1 MLRGFGASGE
11 AMANDPGL
19 AAQTVTI
26 RWSLIRN
33 ICLLLV
39 VLTGTI
45 LLTTFYTGQRITQ
58 STSKALIERAIG
70 QVQSDLKGYLTPVE
84 SALRLGR
91 SLARSGALDLDDP
104 KALNRFFIPLV
115 ERIPQISSINLS
127 DAQGRGYLLLRFP
140 DRWRNRMT
148 WTEEWGPRLE
158 YAEWRDERTLI
169 REWTV
174 EEPDED
180 ERYDPRERDWYT
192 IAHSGAAEYEPS
204 AALPQQV
211 YWTDPYS
218 FFTTGEPGITASL
231 HVEDPGGRRLVLA
244 FDVQLRDLSEFTRQ
258 LEVSP
263 GGLSIVMGEDR
274 RVIGLPGLARFARP
288 AERRA
293 ALLQY
298 PRNLGLQVL
307 TDGAN
312 AAALREDGA
321 PPIFSFESG
330 GERHWADLRR
340 VPLGANRAISIV
352 VVVPE
357 SDLVGVINEQR
368 LLLLGVSVLGF
379 AAAVGMALWLAR
391 RYSLPLSALAQN
403 SQRIGSLELR
413 QIEPVSSTLREVEQ
427 LATEQ
432 ERMRVALDS
441 FSRYVPVDVIKEL
454 MTRGEAARIG
464 GARRE
469 ITALFTDIQGFTS
482 ISEGLSPEAL
492 TAHMAIYFEEMLK
505 IVQGDGYGT
514 VTQLNGDG
522 LVAFWGAP
530 IQDDEHAGHC
540 AGAVLRC
547 QERLA
552 ELNQRWEGE
561 GLPPLPTRFGVAS
574 GPVVVGNVGAL
585 SRLVYTALGDTVNLA
600 SRLEGLSRFYGT
612 KVLMSDAS
620 REAAGDAFAWRRV
633 DRVRVKGKSRAV
645 EIHELLGRSGQVSD
659 PRLRRARRYEEAL
672 DAYRSRLF
680 GEAIFRLEALEADE
694 PGDLSV
700 IRLLG
705 LARDYERTA
714 PPEDWDG
721 ASDFFEK

>member
-1 MLRGFGASGE
+1 MASEPGP
-11 AMANDPGL
+11 DPR
-19 AAQTVTI
+19 TITI

-33 ICLLLV
+33 LCLLLII
-39 VLTGTI
+39 LTGTI
-45 LLTTFYTGQRITQ
+45 MLTTFYTGRQITR
-58 STSKALIERAIG
+58 STSKALIDRAIG
-70 QVQSDLKGYLTPVE
+70 QVQSDLRGYVEPVE
-84 SALRLGR
+84 NALRLGR
-91 SLARSGALDLDDP
+91 SLAHSGAIDLADP
-104 KALNRFFIPLV
+104 AALNRFFMPLV

-127 DAQGRGYLLLRFP
+127 DADGRGYLLLRFP
-140 DRWRNRMT
+140 DRWRNRLT
-148 WTEEWGPRLE
+148 WTEKWGDRLD
-158 YAEWRDERTLI
+158 YSEWRDESTLI
-169 REWTV
+169 RRWTV

-180 ERYDPRERDWYT
+180 ERYDPRVRDWYT
-192 IAHSGAAEYEPS
+192 VAQAGAAEFEPG
-204 AALPQQV
+204 AALPQNV
-211 YWTDPYS
+211 YWTDPYT
-218 FFTTGEPGITASL
+218 FFTSGEPGITASL

-244 FDVQLRDLSEFTRQ
+244 FDLQLRDLSEFTRQ

-263 GGLSIVMGEDR
+263 GGLSIVMTEDR

-288 AERRA
+288 SERRE
-293 ALLQY
+293 ALLKY
-298 PRNLGLQVL
+298 PRDLGLQVL
-307 TDGAN
+307 TDGAD
-312 AAALREDGA
+312 AASTRVEGA
-321 PPIFSFESG
+321 PAIFSFESG

-340 VPLGANRAISIV
+340 VDLGANRSIAIV

-357 SDLVGVINEQR
+357 SDLVGVIKEQR
-368 LLLLGVSVLGF
+368 VLLLGVSVLGF
-379 AAAVGMALWLAR
+379 VAAVSMAFWLAR
-391 RYSLPLSALAQN
+391 RYSRPLSMLAEN

-413 QIEPVSSTLREVEQ
+413 QLEPVQSTLREVEQ

-464 GARRE
+464 GARRD
-469 ITALFTDIQGFTS
+469 ITALFTDVQGFTS
-482 ISEGLSPEAL
+482 IAESLSPEAL
-492 TAHMAIYFEEMLK
+492 TAHMAVYFEEMLK

-530 IQDDEHAGHC
+530 IQDDEHAAHC

-547 QERLA
+547 HERLA
-552 ELNQRWEGE
+552 ELNDRWEGE
-561 GLPPLPTRFGVAS
+561 GLPRLPTRFGLAS

-612 KVLMSDAS
+612 SILCSGAT
-620 REAAGDAFAWRRV
+620 REETGEAFEWREV

-645 EIHELLGRSGQVSD
+645 AAHELLGRRGAVSEE
-659 PRLRRARRYEEAL
+659 RLRFARRYEEAL

-680 GEAIFRLEALEADE
+680 GEAIFRLEALEAE
-694 PGDLSV
+694 RPGDLSLT
-700 IRLLG
+700 RLLA
-705 LARDYERTA
+705 LSRRYQAE
-714 PPEDWDG
+714 PPSEEWDG